1 MDRGRFWRVGLKE
14 INISFTDDPSTIGC
28 QIDKKKR
35 ACFWEPLVD
44 HSWQVANHL
53 TAQFL
58 KRCFFLTHIKTLIS
72 VMAILVIK
80 SSLGLWCLTPL
91 STIFQLYHC
100 SQFYWCR
107 KPEYSEKTCVIPLT
121 NLIRYCCIEYT
132 SSWMGFR
139 LLNQNQNQ
147 ITFYH
152 EVTLQVLE
160 IECSSHHFW

>member
-28 QIDKKKR
+28 QIDKKKEGLFLR
-35 ACFWEPLVD
+35 TTGRSFLTSC
-44 HSWQVANHL
+44 HSFDCTVS
-53 TAQFL
+53 
-58 KRCFFLTHIKTLIS
+58 KEMFFLTHIKTLIS

-80 SSLGLWCLTPL
+80 SSLRLWCLTPL

-107 KPEYSEKTCVIPLT
+107 KHEYSEKTCVIPLT

-160 IECSSHHFW
+160 IECSSHHF